1 MRENKFLKKLM
12 AVAMSIAVIFSMSA
26 VTSFA
31 AQDDVVKGLT
41 FTKVFEN
48 VNGGIVPNETF
59 SFTMTPE
66 EVEANTTGFNGL
78 AVNKGIELKDSQVN
92 IVYTSLSESE
102 QSATFSF
109 EGVDFGNKAA
119 LYRYRVQEVKPE
131 VANKDITFD
140 EEYYIV
146 DLMVNN
152 NGEVTSVMN
161 VTNGVDTTVKKPIVF
176 TNKYTSSDLVIRKKV
191 SGSLGDKDEKFK
203 FTLFIPGP
211 GDGIDLEEN
220 ASITAYIEDTVGS
233 KEQKQIKVGE
243 NFEFE
248 LSDGE
253 QLLVENVPTKMIY
266 TVTEQGAQDYTT
278 NITCTSVKGNGEA
291 DRILYNQKT
300 YDASANDTPIVDGG
314 ENLVIFENIK
324 DYKTDTGVRIDVVPY
339 IVVFIIAIA
348 GVSVLIF
355 HRRRKW
361 TK

>member
-1 MRENKFLKKLM
+1 
-12 AVAMSIAVIFSMSA
+12 
-26 VTSFA
+26 
-31 AQDDVVKGLT
+31 
-41 FTKVFEN
+41 
-48 VNGGIVPNETF
+48 
-59 SFTMTPE
+59 MTPE
-66 EVEANTTGFNGL
+66 KVEENTRGFNELTVETGL
-78 AVNKGIELKDSQVN
+78 PLKNSEVD
-92 IVYTSLSESE
+92 IVYTSLSDSK
-102 QSATFSF
+102 QTATFSF
-109 EGVDFGNKAA
+109 EGVEFAKKAA

-131 VANKDITFD
+131 GANQYIGFD
-140 EEYYIV
+140 TEYYIV

-176 TNKYTSSDLVIRKKV
+176 TNTYESYDLVIRKVV
-191 SGSLGDKDEKFK
+191 SGSLGDVNEKFK
-203 FTLFIPGP
+203 FILNIPGP
-211 GDGIDLEEN
+211 GDSINLN
-220 ASITAYIEDTVGS
+220 VNTSITAYIEDTAGS
-233 KEQKQIKVGE
+233 RVQKEIKVGE
-243 NFEFE
+243 DFGFE
-248 LSDGE
+248 LSNGE
-253 QLLVENVPTKMIY
+253 QLFIENVPAGMIY

-278 NITCTSVKGNGEA
+278 NITCTSVDKSGEA

-300 YDASANDTPIVDGG
+300 YNASANKTPIIEG